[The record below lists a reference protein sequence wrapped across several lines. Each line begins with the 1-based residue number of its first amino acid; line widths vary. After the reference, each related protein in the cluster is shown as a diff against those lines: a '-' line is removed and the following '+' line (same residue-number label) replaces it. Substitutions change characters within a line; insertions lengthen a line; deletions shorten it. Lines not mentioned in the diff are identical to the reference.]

1 MGRTSAGNDTKL
13 IQTGIRLARA
23 KGLGGFTVREVCA
36 KSRVNLGMFHY
47 YFTNKDNFNRKLL
60 ATLYEELM
68 KDIRVD
74 VSDRCS
80 ARENVR
86 AVLRAIRRFARE
98 NRRMLSS
105 MVGDVFGGNEKILA
119 FISRNFTRHVS
130 VLFAQLERAHKE
142 GLLRVPDPLS
152 AMLLLA
158 PPVVFPQAL
167 AGLSE
172 RITFPWPPKVK
183 KALRELT
190 SGDGDGR
197 IDLLLDAVFKG
208 EK

>member
-1 MGRTSAGNDTKL
+1 MYDVAVIGAGPAGLICARNAARRGLSVALVDRHDRPGVKLSMAGGGRGN
-13 IQTGIRLARA
+13 
-23 KGLGGFTVREVCA
+23 
-36 KSRVNLGMFHY
+36 
-47 YFTNKDNFNRKLL
+47 FTNR
-60 ATLYEELM
+60 TLSEEHYVTDDPSL
-68 KDIRVD
+68 
-74 VSDRCS
+74 
-80 ARENVR
+80 VR

-158 PPVVFPQAL
+158 PPVVFPQVL